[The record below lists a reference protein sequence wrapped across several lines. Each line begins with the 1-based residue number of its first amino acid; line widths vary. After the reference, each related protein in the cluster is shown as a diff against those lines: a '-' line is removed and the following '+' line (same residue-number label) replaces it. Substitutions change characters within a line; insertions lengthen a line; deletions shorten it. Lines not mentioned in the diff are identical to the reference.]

1 MDKREFWATKPKLPT
16 FQTVT
21 FTHPVW
27 ITPVRLVSNVFAEV
41 TLGGNVY
48 TPAPM
53 SIEPPKKQGDSGV
66 SMSISFPRQV
76 VGRQFKAKLREIAAA
91 GSRDPIEIVYAEWL
105 GETDA
110 PKVTWPMF
118 VADQQGV
125 AFNSTT
131 VQVTGAIDNPMRR
144 SVAPIYD
151 PAVFTGL
158 QSA

>member
-1 MDKREFWATKPKLPT
+1 MDKREFWATKPKAPT

-21 FTHPVW
+21 FTHPAW
-27 ITPVRLVSNVFAEV
+27 AFPVRLVANVFDSV
-41 TLGGNVY
+41 TLGGESY

-53 SIEPPKKQGDSGV
+53 SIEPPKKQGDAGI

-76 VGRQFKAKLREIAAA
+76 VGRIFKARLREIEAA
-91 GSRDPIEIVYAEWL
+91 GSREPIEILYAEWL

-110 PKVTWPMF
+110 PKVTWPLY
-118 VADQQGV
+118 VGDQQGV

-144 SVAPIYD
+144 QVAPIYD